1 MKVRTP
7 EYQPI
12 ADLLARVRSRW
23 RWLEGLRALVRA
35 ALAAAAVLAVS
46 LLLGRAI
53 DRAPIALAIV
63 GSVGLLA
70 LIVVGVWVLR
80 PLRHVPSD
88 RRVARFI
95 EERLP
100 ELDERLVSAVGATES
115 PDAAASGLLTSMMA
129 DASRAASAIDP
140 LVIVRTDSIRKAAI
154 QAGAAVVLCAG
165 VAFWGRHTVR
175 QAADAVSLALFPSRL
190 ILEVTPGD
198 ARVQAGSALTVKARL
213 VGNQA
218 PVVAQLLRDEGAGG
232 ANDREWRAFE
242 MSSTDSGF
250 MLALTELTRP
260 FRYKVVAG
268 PATSR
273 TFSVTVV
280 RPPRVTRIDV
290 QYTYPKGLGLPDR
303 VEEDGGDV
311 YAPEGTSV
319 RLLVHTDLPAASGR
333 MLLPDNGSIALTGSG
348 QLLKGAFEL
357 REDTSYRLTLADA
370 EGLTSRGDTEYFV
383 RVLEDRPPEV
393 RVVRPASDRRVT
405 PLEEVDIEAD
415 AEDDFGIASLD
426 LVYAIRGGA
435 ERIVPLRLSPRGT
448 AAAGRHTL
456 YLEDLDVRPGDFVS
470 YYVRARDLAR
480 GKRSSEAR
488 SDIFFLEV
496 KPFEEEFTLAQT
508 QAAMG
513 GGQSN
518 QQLDDLVAAQ
528 KQIIVATWKLDRRA
542 QASRGAKSEE
552 DIRSVARAEGELKAR
567 VEQAASSLRQL
578 TMRDP
583 RRPGAGRGLQPGS
596 VPRAGQTLAE
606 EDAMSTAASAMGAA
620 VAALD
625 ALKTTDAIP
634 PEMEALNYL
643 LKAQADVKKR
653 QIQQQAGGGPGSNR
667 TTQDLS
673 SLFDKELARQQQT
686 NYETPKSAQE
696 DQEGTSELDKIRDLA
711 RRQDELLGR
720 QRELARDRDR
730 MSSEEIKRALESLT
744 REQNALRQRA
754 EEVARQMEREQ
765 GGRQQGGQSQNGSQ
779 DSQQSGQPQGAQQSQ
794 SGQQGQARQSQQ
806 GQPGRG
812 QSAQGQQGDRSTG
825 QSAPGGEPADA
836 QERDLREISEEMR
849 AAAGELRR
857 QDAGQASARAS
868 RALEKLRELER
879 ELQARTPDGRRRA
892 LGDLQLEARQLADAE
907 RQIASEARRVDGSD
921 SGKDTLRRLAGEQ
934 QRLAERLRS
943 VQEGLTQQG
952 ATGLRG
958 TKGADNPTG
967 AGRSG
972 GPGAPGNSDA
982 DAKRLQKAAREVA
995 RELERQRLGEQMQQ
1009 SADALRARAQ
1019 PGASDAT
1026 PSVRDRT
1033 ASAQE
1038 EIAQALDRVAE
1049 RLAAADRPENS
1060 DSRKLADQLSRAQ
1073 ELRDRLDDLTR
1084 QLGDLDRQGAPSQ
1097 SGRPGAKPDDR
1108 ADSTARGATG
1118 DGRARQGQADL
1129 AGTSQGVDRLRADVQ
1144 RELERVRDLIRETDR
1159 DQGRQARG
1167 GAGITFEGQGMTLS
1181 APGTEAFK
1189 QDFARWQE
1197 LKRQA
1202 AAALEQVE
1210 SSLAKK
1216 LQEQDTKDR
1225 LASGADDRAPARYQ
1239 EQVESY
1245 FKALATRKKPQ

>member
-1 MKVRTP
+1 MTP

-23 RWLEGLRALVRA
+23 RRLEGLRALVRA

-46 LLLGRAI
+46 LLFGRAI

-70 LIVVGVWVLR
+70 LIAVGVWVLR

-115 PDAAASGLLTSMMA
+115 RDTAAFQHAAASSLLASMMA
-129 DASRAASAIDP
+129 DASRAAAAIDP
-140 LVIVRTDSIRKAAI
+140 PLIVTTDSIRKAAI
-154 QAGAAVVLCAG
+154 QAGAALALCAG
-165 VAFWGRHTVR
+165 IAFWGRHTVR

-198 ARVQAGSALTVKARL
+198 ARVQAGSALTVQARL

-218 PVVAQLLRDEGAGG
+218 PVVAQLLREEGAGD
-232 ANDREWRAFE
+232 ASDREWRAFE
-242 MSSTDSGF
+242 MSSTDNGF
-250 MLALTELTRP
+250 ALALPDLTRP

-268 PATSR
+268 PATSG

-303 VEEDGGDV
+303 IEEDGGDV
-311 YAPEGTSV
+311 YAPEGTRV
-319 RLLVHTDLPAASGR
+319 RLLVHTDRPAASGK
-333 MLLPDNGSIALTGSG
+333 MLLPDDGSIALTGSG
-348 QLLKGAFEL
+348 QLLNGAFEL

-370 EGLTSRGDTEYFV
+370 EGLTSRGETEYFI

-542 QASRGAKSEE
+542 QASRGAKSAE

-583 RRPGAGRGLQPGS
+583 RRSGAGRGLLPGRA
-596 VPRAGQTLAE
+596 PRAGQTPAE
-606 EDAMSTAASAMGAA
+606 EDAMSAAASAMGAA

-625 ALKTTDAIP
+625 ALKTPEAIP
-634 PEMEALNYL
+634 PEMEALNHL
-643 LKAQADVKKR
+643 LKAQADVKQR
-653 QIQQQAGGGPGSNR
+653 QIQQQAGGGPGGNR

-686 NYETPKSAQE
+686 NYETAKSAQE
-696 DQEGTSELDKIRDLA
+696 NEEGTSELDKIRDLA

-730 MSSEEIKRALESLT
+730 MSPEEIKRALESLT

-754 EEVARQMEREQ
+754 EEMARER
-765 GGRQQGGQSQNGSQ
+765 GARPQGGQSQTGPQ
-779 DSQQSGQPQGAQQSQ
+779 DSQQSGQPQAAQQSQ
-794 SGQQGQARQSQQ
+794 PGQHGQARQSQQ
-806 GQPGRG
+806 G
-812 QSAQGQQGDRSTG
+812 
-825 QSAPGGEPADA
+825 
-836 QERDLREISEEMR
+836 LREISEEMR
-849 AAAGELRR
+849 GAAGELRR

-868 RALEKLRELER
+868 RALDKLRELER

-907 RQIASEARRVDGSD
+907 RQIASEARRADGAQSA
-921 SGKDTLRRLAGEQ
+921 KDTLRRLAGEQ

-952 ATGLRG
+952 ATGRRDLG
-958 TKGADNPTG
+958 NPSNSSNPSYPSNPSNPSSPGDN
-967 AGRSG
+967 
-972 GPGAPGNSDA
+972 
-982 DAKRLQKAAREVA
+982 DAKRLQQAARDVA
-995 RELERQRLGEQMQQ
+995 RELERQRLGERMQQ
-1009 SADALRARAQ
+1009 SADALRARAE

-1038 EIAQALDRVAE
+1038 EIAQALDRMAE
-1049 RLAAADRPENS
+1049 RLSAADRPENS

-1084 QLGDLDRQGAPSQ
+1084 QLGELDRQSTSSP
-1097 SGRPGAKPDDR
+1097 SGRQG
-1108 ADSTARGATG
+1108 TG
-1118 DGRARQGQADL
+1118 P
-1129 AGTSQGVDRLRADVQ
+1129 GVDQLRAEVQ
-1144 RELERVRDLIRETDR
+1144 RELERVRELIRETDR

-1167 GAGITFEGQGMTLS
+1167 GAGITFAGQGMTLS

-1189 QDFARWQE
+1189 QDFAKWQE

-1210 SSLAKK
+1210 STLAKK
-1216 LQEQDTKDR
+1216 LQEQDAKER